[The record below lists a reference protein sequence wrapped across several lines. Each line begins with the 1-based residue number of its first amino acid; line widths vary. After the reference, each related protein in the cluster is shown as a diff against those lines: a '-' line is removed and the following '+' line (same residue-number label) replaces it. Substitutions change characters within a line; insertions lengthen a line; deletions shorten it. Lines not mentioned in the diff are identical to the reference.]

1 MLKVASTE
9 LMRKIEAAADAG
21 GYSYADM
28 MQAAGRAAADRAREL
43 LAQLPEGTQAGVT
56 VLVGPGNNGGDGLV
70 AGLLLAQET
79 GTLVRFYLL
88 KRREDDD
95 PVFKPVREAG
105 LFVAHAEDDQ
115 RYRVLTNMVASANI
129 VIDALFGIGFKP
141 PFRDEVVK
149 IMRAIR
155 AALNEGGEEEEV
167 ERINPTQARTSARP
181 LRPFILA
188 IDSPSGLDTDTGA
201 LDPNTLHADETITF
215 IAAKPGLLT
224 FPGASS
230 VGKLTIAPIGIPNNL
245 PELRESKYAV
255 MTVDAARDLL
265 PARPADANKGTFGKA
280 LIAAGSVNYTGAPAL
295 SARAA
300 YRAGTGLVTVAA
312 PIPVVEVLAA
322 NNLEMTWLLL
332 PHDMGVIA
340 ADAAALVRKEAAN
353 YSALLLGPGMGREKT
368 TREFLIS
375 LLSGSS
381 KAPAKPRPIG
391 FGARADERHSD
402 DEAKLPPLVI
412 DADGLNL
419 LSEIENWPS
428 LLPPNTI
435 LTPHPGEMGRLA
447 GIETADVQARRW
459 DIAAEKAVEWKVI
472 LLLKGA
478 HTLVAN
484 PNGEVVALP
493 FKTPALATAGTG
505 DVLAGIIVGLL
516 AQGMKPFD
524 AALLGGTWHALAGEQ
539 VAKQRG
545 TARGVVAGDVL
556 EAIGAAALVLE
567 G

>member
-1 MLKVASTE
+1 MIKVVSSE
-9 LMRKIEAAADAG
+9 LMRKIESAADAG

-79 GTLVRFYLL
+79 GALVRFYLL
-88 KRREDDD
+88 QRRDD

-115 RYRVLTNMVASANI
+115 RYRVLSNMVASANI

-149 IMRAIR
+149 IMRAVR
-155 AALNEGGEEEEV
+155 AALNENGEREEP
-167 ERINPTQARTSARP
+167 ERITPTQAGTAAKP
-181 LRPFILA
+181 MRPFILA
-188 IDSPSGLDTDTGA
+188 IDVPSGLDADTGA
-201 LDPNTLHADETITF
+201 LDPNTLHADETVTF
-215 IAAKPGLLT
+215 IAPKPGLLT
-224 FPGASS
+224 FPGAAA
-230 VGKLTIAPIGIPNNL
+230 VGALTIAPIGIPGNL

-255 MTVDAARDLL
+255 LTVDAAREKL
-265 PARPADANKGTFGKA
+265 PARPADANKGTFGKT

-295 SARAA
+295 SARSA

-312 PIPVVEVLAA
+312 PIPVVEALAA
-322 NNLEMTWLLL
+322 ANLETTWLLL

-340 ADAAALVRKEAAN
+340 SDAAALVRKEAAN
-353 YSALLLGPGMGREKT
+353 YDALLIGPGMGREKT
-368 TREFLIS
+368 TREFLVS
-375 LLSGSS
+375 LLSGAAKVATKARPLGFAARPSD
-381 KAPAKPRPIG
+381 APA
-391 FGARADERHSD
+391 DE
-402 DEAKLPPLVI
+402 ELKLPPLVI

-419 LSEIENWPS
+419 LSELENWPS
-428 LLPPNTI
+428 LLPAGTI

-447 GIETADVQARRW
+447 GIDTADVQARRW
-459 DIAAEKAVEWKVI
+459 QIAAEKAAEWNVI

-478 HTLVAN
+478 HTLIAN
-484 PNGEVVALP
+484 PSGEVVALP

-505 DVLAGIIVGLL
+505 DVLAGMIAGLL

-524 AALLGGTWHALAGEQ
+524 AALLGGCWHALAGEQ
-539 VAKQRG
+539 AALKRG

-556 EAIGAAALVLE
+556 DAIGAAALVL
-567 G
+567 GG

>member
-28 MQAAGRAAADRAREL
+28 MQAAGRAAADRVREL
-43 LAQLPEGTQAGVT
+43 LAQLPEGTQAAIT

-79 GTLVRFYLL
+79 GALVRFYLL

-115 RYRVLTNMVASANI
+115 RYRVLSNMVASANI

-149 IMRAIR
+149 IMRAVR
-155 AALNEGGEEEEV
+155 AALNDSGEAEEP
-167 ERINPTQARTSARP
+167 ERIHPTQRHKTERP
-181 LRPFILA
+181 TRPFVLA
-188 IDSPSGLDTDTGA
+188 IDCPSGIDTDTGA

-224 FPGASS
+224 FPGAAA
-230 VGKLTIAPIGIPNNL
+230 VGKLTITPIGIPNNL

-255 MTVDAARDLL
+255 MTVDAAREKL
-265 PARPADANKGTFGKA
+265 PARPADANKGTFGKT
-280 LIAAGSVNYTGAPAL
+280 LIAAGSINYTGAPAL

-312 PIPVVEVLAA
+312 PIPVVEILSA

-353 YSALLLGPGMGREKT
+353 YDALLIGPGMGREKT
-368 TREFLIS
+368 TREFLVN
-375 LLSGSS
+375 LLSRAA
-381 KAPAKPRPIG
+381 KVPVKPRPIG
-391 FGARADERHSD
+391 FGARAEDSPPND
-402 DEAKLPPLVI
+402 SGKLPPLVI

-428 LLPPNTI
+428 LLPPDTI

-447 GIETADVQARRW
+447 GIETAEVQSRRW
-459 DIAAEKAVEWKVI
+459 EIAAEKAAEWKVI

-478 HTLVAN
+478 HTLIAN
-484 PNGEVVALP
+484 PSGEVVALP

-505 DVLAGIIVGLL
+505 DVLAGMITGLL

-539 VAKQRG
+539 AAQQRG